1 MAISLGLKRTESL
14 EEGLGQLAIV
24 SEFRR
29 RFEAEMETIACRE
42 LTGFD
47 MTTAEG
53 VEAYMKSDKPQT
65 VCFPAVG
72 IAYRLAVDVLKEH
85 A

>member
-24 SEFRR
+24 AEFRR
-29 RFEAEMETIACRE
+29 RFEGEMDTIACRE

-47 MTTAEG
+47 MTTPEG
-53 VEAYMKSDKPQT
+53 VQACMKSDKPQT
-65 VCFPAVG
+65 ICFPAVG
-72 IAYRLAVDVLKEH
+72 IAYRLAVDLLEEH